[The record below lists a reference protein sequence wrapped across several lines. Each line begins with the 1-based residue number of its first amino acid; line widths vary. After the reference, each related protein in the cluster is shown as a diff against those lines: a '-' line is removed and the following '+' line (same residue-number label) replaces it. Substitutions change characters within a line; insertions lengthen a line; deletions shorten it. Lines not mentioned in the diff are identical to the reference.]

1 MRAGHIPKR
10 GHPGGCPPL
19 CDGYVYTCFTTY
31 VVLWFATIL
40 LTQANEEGMG
50 TWGRWTRPRSTR
62 SRVSVSAGAVCS
74 SARMPLSAP
83 ESTDTAMARWSSSAW
98 ESPASSSRP
107 SRSTSRVCSE
117 TAASKRSSTAAA
129 PSASVAGPNGR
140 TGDGDT
146 VGHPRG
152 CPSACGSY
160 R

>member
-1 MRAGHIPKR
+1 MGA
-10 GHPGGCPPL
+10 L
-19 CDGYVYTCFTTY
+19 LYDGYVDTCFTTY

-74 SARMPLSAP
+74 SARMPLSAHA
-83 ESTDTAMARWSSSAW
+83 STDIATARWLSSAS
-98 ESPASSSRP
+98 ESLASSSRP
-107 SRSTSRVCSE
+107 SRSTSPVCFE
-117 TAASKRSSTAAA
+117 TAASKRSSPAVA
-129 PSASVAGPNGR
+129 PSASAAGSNGR

-152 CPSACGSY
+152 CPLACVSY